1 MTRSRVRSLLIG
13 LDTFI
18 GVGAVIGGIAMLI
31 QPDGGLVALSLTWL
45 GGSRFDDYAVPG
57 AALIVMIGAPF
68 LFAAYMT
75 AGDSRWGGPLSLI
88 AGTLL
93 VAWIGVQVAWIG
105 YHTVMQ
111 PLTGAFGGLTMLIAA
126 ALLRATEPVAAEEPG
141 DAGEARTA
149 RGHRPAA

>member
-1 MTRSRVRSLLIG
+1 MTRGRVRSLLIG

-31 QPDGGLVALSLTWL
+31 QPDGSLVALSLTWL

-57 AALIVMIGAPF
+57 AALIAVIGLPF
-68 LFAAYMT
+68 LLAAYTT
-75 AGDSRWGGPLSLI
+75 AGGSLWGGPLSLL
-88 AGTLL
+88 AGALL
-93 VAWIGVQVAWIG
+93 VAWIAVQVAWIG

-111 PLTGAFGGLTMLIAA
+111 PLTGAFGGLTMLVAA
-126 ALLRATEPVAAEEPG
+126 AQLRATEPVEAEEPG
-141 DAGEARTA
+141 DAGELPTP